1 MSARRHS
8 RTHHKDKDIPMR
20 YMQYLGTSAKITV
33 TGIAVTTVFWLYGHI
48 TFLAGIDSLGQISEA
63 TLETYLDAMEMEQII
78 LIATA
83 ICYLCWSVKAYANA
97 KRLLQMSGGGSLAF
111 WGWIVPFASLVLPC
125 FVLMR
130 IMKGSYLSDK
140 LPNRSWIAICWWLPF
155 LIFAGSQ
162 QAMSRTLDIDTT
174 ILFMYI
180 GIVAYPIAGS
190 VLIYCVMNST
200 MLQEKYI
207 DHNPGERDD

>member
-1 MSARRHS
+1 
-8 RTHHKDKDIPMR
+8 MR
-20 YMQYLGTSAKITV
+20 YMEYLGTNAKITV

-63 TLETYLDAMEMEQII
+63 TLKTYLDITKMLRITG
-78 LIATA
+78 LVTA
-83 ICYLCWSVKAYANA
+83 ICYLFWSVKAYANA

-111 WGWIVPFASLVLPC
+111 WGWIVPLTNLVLPC
-125 FVLMR
+125 VVLMR
-130 IMKGSYLSDK
+130 IMKGSYQSEK
-140 LPNRSWIAICWWLPF
+140 LPNRSWIALCWWLPF

-174 ILFMYI
+174 IPFIYI
-180 GIVAYPIAGS
+180 GIVAYPVAGS
-190 VLIYCVMNST
+190 VLIYCVMKST

-207 DHNPGERDD
+207 DHNPGEREE